1 MEKYIEKEKNGK
13 KEITYKITKNENNKV
28 VKKKK
33 VSEKTLVKKVDK
45 IVYTNKL
52 GKK

>member
-1 MEKYIEKEKNGK
+1 MEKVSKKGKNGK

-28 VKKKK
+28 VKKEK